1 MATVRAYKIIYK
13 TKSRVN
19 CEFWCFKLALITVFI
34 VTVRLFKG
42 CMHAYKEN
50 VLTETDIVAFV
61 TVMSQR
67 NNESCVLVSR
77 GIIRPYLRRILGML
91 WSPKTLG
98 AEAQLG
104 PGGTHLTAR
113 APRRPHTDPAI
124 PQSVITS
131 SN

>member
-1 MATVRAYKIIYK
+1 
-13 TKSRVN
+13 
-19 CEFWCFKLALITVFI
+19 
-34 VTVRLFKG
+34 
-42 CMHAYKEN
+42 MHAYKEN

-98 AEAQLG
+98 AEEQPG

-113 APRRPHTDPAI
+113 APRRPHADPAI
-124 PQSVITS
+124 RQSVLTP